1 MYNLV
6 KENGI
11 KINWKS
17 GSASVCNKL
26 NTISSGVQTIP
37 PQYLEEIA
45 YILDENGSNFETVP
59 HGTYEVEINKM
70 QLKKSKK
77 GDPMLS
83 IWFKILN
90 GQYKGGLI
98 FYNQVLN
105 TGFGLHNANEM
116 LRSLDSGVEI
126 EFVNFKQY
134 HNMILDVYEAVKGN
148 LEFALKYTENSKNK
162 DFSNYEITDVFE
174 VE

>member
-1 MYNLV
+1 MDTPGVNTNV
-6 KENGI
+6 
-11 KINWKS
+11 INK
-17 GSASVCNKL
+17 
-26 NTISSGVQTIP
+26 
-37 PQYLEEIA
+37 EEIM
-45 YILDENGSNFETVP
+45 IIISITLNKDDETVP
-59 HGTYEVEINKM
+59 HGTYEVEVNKM
-70 QLKKSKK
+70 ELKKSKK

-105 TGFGLHNANEM
+105 TGVGLHNANEM

-126 EFVNFKQY
+126 KFVNFKQY

-148 LEFALKYTENSKNK
+148 LDYIFIK
-162 DFSNYEITDVFE
+162 
-174 VE
+174 